1 MARDSWRPPRIHPPY
16 RAQARSRHGD
26 HPLAPQPPPSAL
38 RLRSALRAKESVLA
52 LTSHCQSTYLKG
64 YGKSGSSPPFWVQ
77 SYVRLVFPA
86 PGCVAAMLLRRTFVD
101 EDREIPSARACR
113 VLPDCPRHL
122 SAQNSSLIISSSP
135 KAYFRE
141 YECLTCRLRLG
152 LPSRLLQTLRMLK
165 DQMTV
170 SLSYRKSL
178 RPCSTK
184 DVRQSVATFCQYP
197 HLWGIQVDRFRV
209 KLTYLDEND
218 ARLSAQGCSKLVF
231 SGIVGTP

>member
-1 MARDSWRPPRIHPPY
+1 MHWLYGYFFPAVPFFSTVSSSPETPKPRI
-16 RAQARSRHGD
+16 
-26 HPLAPQPPPSAL
+26 
-38 RLRSALRAKESVLA
+38 V
-52 LTSHCQSTYLKG
+52 
-64 YGKSGSSPPFWVQ
+64 SSPPLRGKTGSSHLLVQ

-141 YECLTCRLRLG
+141 YERLTCRLRLG

-184 DVRQSVATFCQYP
+184 DVRQSVATFCQYL
-197 HLWGIQVDRFRV
+197 HLWGI
-209 KLTYLDEND
+209 
-218 ARLSAQGCSKLVF
+218 
-231 SGIVGTP
+231 